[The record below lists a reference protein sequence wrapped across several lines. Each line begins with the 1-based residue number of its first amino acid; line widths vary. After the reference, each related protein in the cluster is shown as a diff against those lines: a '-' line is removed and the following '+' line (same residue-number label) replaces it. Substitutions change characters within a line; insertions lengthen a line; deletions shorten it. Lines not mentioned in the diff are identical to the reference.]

1 MYRLLYGSNTNKS
14 EEQSENDGV
23 NEFAKEIDE
32 TVSETGSTAK
42 DYSTKIQ
49 SNSGLGG
56 AEESGTAES
65 SGRSDRCEKYN
76 PWSGRS
82 IDYQRSRDTIVR
94 RIVELIGTTNRSSKF
109 ISSVVK
115 KGDRIEFER
124 IFNLFNGR
132 CSNALF
138 KWFVVHGDHIHIVHD
153 CTYSNGSCRC
163 FNKYPF
169 DRRTR
174 RIISSQ
180 SLSKEDY
187 QLLVDYH
194 FEAGRKAKGVSVG
207 NIDYTRLF
215 CGLENVRHEQDSTG
229 RDRIERDVE
238 VCDYTDEVLW
248 EQLARRSNSRSGSE
262 SDYNDNKDNQ
272 EAPRRR
278 KYRRTAQKEN
288 KEKQQVKLEKFIM
301 AIGKVPLGDFVVTK
315 DFLDSEWK
323 FHNDMSVTFKNAL
336 RYAKYTFYNMQ
347 LRDYRDFYEN
357 LTILP
362 YWDTSSRDQFHEK
375 YLSLE
380 MSKKFLYKLLIWQ
393 TNERDIMTDVD
404 NGIVDVEKDWK
415 TNFYAY
421 VRNLIQFLDKKRG
434 KLNTDLYVSP
444 SCAGKTLFMDLIRD
458 YLINCGQMLNWNRNS
473 NFPLQMCGNTRCIFW
488 NEPNYE
494 QSVEKN
500 LLKLLGGDSLNAQ
513 VKNQMDVNIE
523 KTPIFVTSNNYPF
536 PKSAEFNYRIQ
547 YYHWK
552 AAPFLK
558 KVNGKKLHPL
568 SFQYLITDCENYY
581 QEDITQYHEK
591 YTVKEYNL
599 LKQLNIYDL
608 AAIADSTDNETDN
621 ENDTDNEMS
630 NSSN

>member
-1 MYRLLYGSNTNKS
+1 MKSNS
-14 EEQSENDGV
+14 EDGEVNSENGRVD
-23 NEFAKEIDE
+23 EFAEEINE
-32 TVSETGSTAK
+32 TVSENRSTATS
-42 DYSTKIQ
+42 DDIEVPGS
-49 SNSGLGG
+49 SGLGG
-56 AEESGTAES
+56 DTEDAGVTESTGRVDGRAS
-65 SGRSDRCEKYN
+65 SKSWPGN
-76 PWSGRS
+76 T

-94 RIVELIGTTNRSSKF
+94 RIIELIGSTNRSSKL
-109 ISSVVK
+109 ISAVVK
-115 KGDRIEFER
+115 KGDRIETER

-132 CSNALF
+132 CANALF
-138 KWFVVHGDHIHIVHD
+138 KWFVIHGDHIHIVHD

-163 FNKYPF
+163 FNKFPF

-174 RIISSQ
+174 RIVSSQ

-187 QLLVDYH
+187 KLLVKYH

-207 NIDYTRLF
+207 NVDYTGLF
-215 CGLENVRHEQDSTG
+215 RGLESVRHEQDSSG
-229 RDRIERDVE
+229 RDWDERDVE
-238 VCDYTDEVLW
+238 VCDHTDEILW
-248 EQLARRSNSRSGSE
+248 EQFNRRRDSGSGTE
-262 SDYNDNKDNQ
+262 SDHNDDKDDQ

-278 KYRRTAQKEN
+278 KYRRATPKEN
-288 KEKQQVKLEKFIM
+288 KERQQVRLEKFIM
-301 AIGKVPLGDFVVTK
+301 AIGKVPLGDFVTTK
-315 DFLDSEWK
+315 DFLESEWK

-347 LRDYRDFYEN
+347 LRDYKDFYEN

-362 YWDTSSRDQFHEK
+362 YWDTSTRDQFHQK

-380 MSKKFLYKLLIWQ
+380 LSKKFLYKLLIWQ
-393 TNERDIMTDVD
+393 TNERDIMTDEE

-415 TNFYAY
+415 PKFYAY
-421 VRNLIQFLDKKRG
+421 VKNLIQLLDKKRG

-473 NFPLQMCGNTRCIFW
+473 NFPLQMCGNTRVIFW

-494 QSVEKN
+494 LSVEKN

-523 KTPIFVTSNNYPF
+523 KTPVFVTSNVYPF
-536 PKSAEFNYRIQ
+536 PKSPEFNYRIQ
-547 YYHWK
+547 YYQWK

-591 YTVKEYNL
+591 YTTKEYNL
-599 LKQLNIYDL
+599 LRQLNIYEL
-608 AAIADSTDNETDN
+608 AAIADSSDNETDN
-621 ENDTDNEMS
+621 EGDYEIENDNE
-630 NSSN
+630 NITD